1 MAIGL
6 GDLLE
11 GPKKFRITVMVMV
24 HCSYR
29 LGLKL
34 AKEKGVRGSVQRK
47 PGIASSCPLSVMS
60 HRLHLIFPA
69 MLSDDWYEVLPIRK
83 A

>member
-1 MAIGL
+1 MSIVLRSEVPKMAIGL

-11 GPKKFRITVMVMV
+11 GPQKFRITIMVMV

-34 AKEKGVRGSVQRK
+34 AKEKVCEAVSRGNQ
-47 PGIASSCPLSVMS
+47 A
-60 HRLHLIFPA
+60 
-69 MLSDDWYEVLPIRK
+69 
-83 A
+83 